1 MRSLHNL
8 PLRPISPATSLL
20 VSARLNGDSLVSLS
34 YTELI
39 INMSMF
45 SSPRGLTAPINS
57 KRDLSSL
64 LLLRQ
69 QRLLPMQHIPP
80 QSQQVHSLLALRNDH
95 FLSNDLNNI
104 ISMRFTIMRVN
115 VQLVDSDMPLRA

>member
-1 MRSLHNL
+1 M
-8 PLRPISPATSLL
+8 
-20 VSARLNGDSLVSLS
+20 
-34 YTELI
+34 

-95 FLSNDLNNI
+95 FLSSDLNNI
-104 ISMRFTIMRVN
+104 TSMRFTIMRVN
-115 VQLVDSDMPLRA
+115 VQLVDSDMPLRACTIAALQPSKKQKYSQP